1 MELELEP
8 LLTLLELLE
17 LLLVLLPTL
26 LEALELLLTL
36 LELLGLVLL
45 GRSYVLPDCTDLEVV
60 LLAELEEL
68 ERLDVAG
75 ATLLTDELLPDWVAL
90 RDAVAEVFRD
100 DAVEVVLRDAV
111 ELTLRDAVELALRD
125 AVELAL
131 RDEADDTSRLEAEL
145 TDLLGAEATVDELRL
160 TVRLAVAAEREVER
174 LRFLSHPLLLIL
186 RLETKLSTLLSIMY
200 VGL

>member
-125 AVELAL
+125 
-131 RDEADDTSRLEAEL
+131 EADDTSRLEAEL

>member
-111 ELTLRDAVELALRD
+111 ELALRD

-145 TDLLGAEATVDELRL
+145 ADLLGAEATVDELRL